1 MATIK
6 DIAHRLG
13 VATSTVS
20 KGLNGASDI
29 SDELRQ
35 QVLDTAIE
43 MGYTTKRMK
52 NDQNKKLCILIE
64 NMNYEEEGDFGYAV
78 CLGFRQMAIRD
89 QWEVEIVPCNATMQ
103 KNERYDSFML
113 SNGYSGALLVGFT
126 LQDDWILQC
135 KTTGYPT
142 ILFDNYIPKNPHVG
156 YVGTDSSEGISAAIS
171 YLHKNGHEIIGFLNG
186 TPNSMIST
194 ERSEVFENAI
204 KEQGLPYNPNINIFG
219 VYSLDCG
226 NLYLPT
232 FLDNHATAI
241 ICGSDEIA
249 IGLINAVTERGLSV
263 PEDMSII
270 GFDDLPIAKRA
281 TPSLT
286 SIRQERKELGKCA
299 YFALNNLLR
308 KVPISKTLIRSRLIK
323 RNSVSKIK

>member
-20 KGLNGASDI
+20 KGLNGANDI
-29 SDELRQ
+29 SEELRQ

-43 MGYTTKRMK
+43 MGYTTKKMK
-52 NDQNKKLCILIE
+52 TNQHKKLCILIE
-64 NMNYEEEGDFGYAV
+64 NMKYEEKGDFGYAV
-78 CLGFRQMAIRD
+78 ILGFKQMAIRD
-89 QWEVEIVPCNATMQ
+89 QWEVDVVSCNASMQ
-103 KNERYDSFML
+103 KNQRYDSFML

-142 ILFDNYIPKNPHVG
+142 ILFDNYIEKNPHVA
-156 YVGTDSSEGISAAIS
+156 YVGTDSSEGIRDAID
-171 YLHKNGHEIIGFLNG
+171 YLNKKGHKKIGFLNG
-186 TPNSMIST
+186 TPNSMISS
-194 ERSEVFENAI
+194 ERHDVFEYAI
-204 KEQGLPYNPNINIFG
+204 KDLNLPYDPELNIYGF
-219 VYSLDCG
+219 YSKECG
-226 NLYLPT
+226 RLYLPT
-232 FLDNHATAI
+232 FIEKNITAI

-249 IGLINAVTERGLSV
+249 LGIIEALKEQDLSV
-263 PEDMSII
+263 PTDMSVI
-270 GFDDLPIAKRA
+270 GFDDLPIAKKA
-281 TPSLT
+281 IPPLT

-323 RNSVSKIK
+323 RDSVAKL